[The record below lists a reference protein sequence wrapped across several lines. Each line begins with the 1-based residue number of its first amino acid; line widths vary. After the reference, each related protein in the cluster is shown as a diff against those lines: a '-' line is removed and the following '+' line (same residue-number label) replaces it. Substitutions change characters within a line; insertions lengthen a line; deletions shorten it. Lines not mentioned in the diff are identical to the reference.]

1 MAGGRK
7 KGQSFRSTFFFGKI
21 FGINWFV
28 LSVAVSSAI
37 YWYNWGDPPDDQK

>member
-7 KGQSFRSTFFFGKI
+7 KGQSFRSTFFYGKI

-28 LSVAVSSAI
+28 LSVALTSAI
-37 YWYNWGDPPDDQK
+37 WFYNSDPPDQK